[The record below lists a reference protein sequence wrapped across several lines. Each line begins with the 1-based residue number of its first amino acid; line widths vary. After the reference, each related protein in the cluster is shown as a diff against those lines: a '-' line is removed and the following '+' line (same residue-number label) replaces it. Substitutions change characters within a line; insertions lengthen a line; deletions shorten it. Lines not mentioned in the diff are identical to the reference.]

1 MNKAHAKWSFDEKQ
15 PNENGKFVAKMV
27 CILSTAYVEFTLN
40 LEIPLAFLISFH
52 FLSTTIFGTSKV
64 KQRWRWN
71 SEEFPVLTLMQTHFN
86 IQQSKGTVM
95 WTFCLLEMTLIGR
108 ICVTCSC
115 GIFAE
120 FRVHFD
126 SMLLPSIFINC
137 RFFIWF
143 GSPLVTVY
151 RRLGV
156 KYALYETEGMRE
168 LCEGIEK
175 SGIVAFLVFSIRPP
189 NSPRLYVHCLI
200 EHKTHEWT
208 VSPTFDK

>member
-1 MNKAHAKWSFDEKQ
+1 
-15 PNENGKFVAKMV
+15 MV
-27 CILSTAYVEFTLN
+27 CKLSMAYVEFTLN
-40 LEIPLAFLISFH
+40 LEILLAFLISFH

-64 KQRWRWN
+64 KQRWQWN
-71 SEEFPVLTLMQTHFN
+71 SKEFSVLSLMQTHFN
-86 IQQSKGTVM
+86 IQQSKSTVM

-137 RFFIWF
+137 RFFCLVWFTACNRLSSTGSQVRIIWNWENEKVMWGKRKFVYNRKKVASLHFWCFQF
-143 GSPLVTVY
+143 G
-151 RRLGV
+151 
-156 KYALYETEGMRE
+156 
-168 LCEGIEK
+168 
-175 SGIVAFLVFSIRPP
+175 PP
-189 NSPRLYVHCLI
+189 KSPRLHVHCLI

>member
-1 MNKAHAKWSFDEKQ
+1 
-15 PNENGKFVAKMV
+15 MV
-27 CILSTAYVEFTLN
+27 CILSTAYVKFTLN
-40 LEIPLAFLISFH
+40 LEISSAFLISFH

-64 KQRWRWN
+64 KQRWQWN
-71 SEEFPVLTLMQTHFN
+71 SKEFSILSLMQTHFN
-86 IQQSKGTVM
+86 IQQSKSTVM

-137 RFFIWF
+137 RFFLVWF
-143 GSPLVTVY
+143 TACNRLSSTGSQVRIVWNWENERDMWGKRKFVY
-151 RRLGV
+151 NR
-156 KYALYETEGMRE
+156 
-168 LCEGIEK
+168 EK

-189 NSPRLYVHCLI
+189 KSPRLHVHCLI

-208 VSPTFDK
+208 VSSTFDK

>member
-1 MNKAHAKWSFDEKQ
+1 
-15 PNENGKFVAKMV
+15 MV

-64 KQRWRWN
+64 KQRWQWN
-71 SEEFPVLTLMQTHFN
+71 SKEFSVLSLMQTHFN
-86 IQQSKGTVM
+86 IQQSKSTVM

-137 RFFIWF
+137 RFFVWF

-156 KYALYETEGMRE
+156 KYALYETERMRK
-168 LCEGIEK
+168 LCEGNENSFTIEK
-175 SGIVAFLVFSIRPP
+175 KWHRCISGVFNSAPQIPP
-189 NSPRLYVHCLI
+189 ASCSLFD
-200 EHKTHEWT
+200 WT
-208 VSPTFDK
+208 

>member
-1 MNKAHAKWSFDEKQ
+1 
-15 PNENGKFVAKMV
+15 
-27 CILSTAYVEFTLN
+27 
-40 LEIPLAFLISFH
+40 
-52 FLSTTIFGTSKV
+52 
-64 KQRWRWN
+64 
-71 SEEFPVLTLMQTHFN
+71 
-86 IQQSKGTVM
+86 
-95 WTFCLLEMTLIGR
+95 MTLIGR

-137 RFFIWF
+137 RFFVWF

-156 KYALYETEGMRE
+156 KYALYETGGMRE
-168 LCEGIEK
+168 LFEGNENSFTIEK

-189 NSPRLYVHCLI
+189 KSPRLSVHCLI
-200 EHKTHEWT
+200 EHKTHE
-208 VSPTFDK
+208 